1 MAGGGGAPGAQRR
14 RLVLRPVAAALAS
27 TRAARR
33 RDRRGT
39 AALGATTTATAATAT
54 SSASSSHPVV
64 SAAENAGGTA
74 ELRPEAGGR
83 ATVELRGLRP
93 SGPRDFYE
101 LWLLGDDGELVSLG
115 SVRVPDS
122 GDATLDVELP
132 VDPKQF
138 RYLDL
143 SREPDDGDPSHS
155 TISILRGPVVEPDPG
170 RAAQRPSALRAAR
183 PRRSPAGRIA
193 RPRRQPLDLVAVD
206 PRPVAARPARREALQ
221 EVDLVERLRGDRR
234 SSRSRARLSTAS
246 WWLTLSMP
254 LAFLAILI
262 QTPGGVGVVLRRAIP
277 PTRAADGEE
286 DLLEAV
292 VRAHARQAT
301 RLRPR
306 PASGMARRVA
316 SSSRSVASPVSGAVT
331 TRRR

>member
-1 MAGGGGAPGAQRR
+1 MSGMQRDELERHLERLPQEAWDRPTPPPPPWPAEEERPARRR

-27 TRAARR
+27 LVLLAV
-33 RDRRGT
+33 GI
-39 AALGATTTATAATAT
+39 GAGLLLSGDDDGDGGGGGLERVQLA
-54 SSASSSHPVV
+54 PVV

-155 TISILRGPVVEPDPG
+155 TISILRGPV
-170 RAAQRPSALRAAR
+170 
-183 PRRSPAGRIA
+183 
-193 RPRRQPLDLVAVD
+193 
-206 PRPVAARPARREALQ
+206 
-221 EVDLVERLRGDRR
+221 
-234 SSRSRARLSTAS
+234 T
-246 WWLTLSMP
+246 
-254 LAFLAILI
+254 
-262 QTPGGVGVVLRRAIP
+262 
-277 PTRAADGEE
+277 
-286 DLLEAV
+286 
-292 VRAHARQAT
+292 
-301 RLRPR
+301 
-306 PASGMARRVA
+306 
-316 SSSRSVASPVSGAVT
+316 
-331 TRRR
+331 